1 MFTNLSQS
9 LGKVFNKLRGRGV
22 LSDEDVAA
30 ALREIRIALLE
41 ADVSL
46 PVVKDFVNRIKEKAV
61 GANLIRSV
69 TPGQLVVKIVSDE
82 LTELLKSEP
91 DVQAL
96 NLKAAPPVVILMAG
110 LQGSGKTT
118 TSAKLALKIKNQ
130 SKKKVLLASLD
141 TYRPAAQHQ
150 LEALGKQIEV
160 PSLEIIDGQ
169 KPLEI
174 AKRAM
179 HSAEIGG
186 YDILILDTAGR
197 LHTDSTMMEE
207 LKAVKALAKP
217 SEVLLVADSLTG
229 QDAVNIAKEFNDAV
243 GITGIVLTRVDG
255 DARGGAALSMR
266 MVTGQPIKFIGVGEK
281 PSDLE
286 EFYADRIASRI
297 LGMGDVVGLVEKA
310 QEVINEEEANKL
322 AIKMQ
327 KGVFDL
333 NDLYS
338 QLKNIGRMGGVSKLM
353 GMVPGLGKMQEKLND
368 NGFGEKKIKQQMAII
383 ESMTK
388 LERKR
393 PMLINASSK
402 KRIANGSGNKVE
414 DVNRLLKQYQTML
427 KVMKQFGKMS
437 PSDMERMQRMMNVRK

>member
-9 LGKVFNKLRGRGV
+9 LGKVFNKLRGRGT
-22 LSDEDVAA
+22 LSDDDIAL

-41 ADVSL
+41 ADVAL
-46 PVVKDFVNRIKEKAV
+46 PVIKDFVATIKDKAT
-61 GANLIRSV
+61 GANLIKSV

-82 LTELLKSEP
+82 LIELLKSEE
-91 DVQAL
+91 QLL
-96 NLKAAPPVVILMAG
+96 NLKANIPVVIMMAG

-118 TSAKLALKIKNQ
+118 TAAKLALRLASK

-150 LEALGKQIEV
+150 LETLAKQVNVESV
-160 PSLEIIDGQ
+160 EIIEGQ

-174 AKRAM
+174 AKRAL
-179 HSAEIGG
+179 HSAKIQGF
-186 YDILILDTAGR
+186 DVLILDTAGR
-197 LHTDSTMMEE
+197 LHSDSELMEE
-207 LKAVKALAKP
+207 LREIKSLTNP
-217 SEVLLVADSLTG
+217 TEILLVADSLTG
-229 QDAVNIAKEFNDAV
+229 QDAVNIAKEFNDNV
-243 GITGIVLTRVDG
+243 GVTGIVLTRVDG

-266 MVTGQPIKFIGVGEK
+266 MITGQPIKFLGVGEK

-286 EFYADRIASRI
+286 EFNADRIASRI
-297 LGMGDVVGLVEKA
+297 LGMGDVVGLVERA
-310 QEVINEEEANKL
+310 QEVISENEALKL
-322 AIKMQ
+322 ANKMQ

-338 QLKNIGRMGGVSKLM
+338 QLKNIGRMGGVGKLM
-353 GMVPGLGKMQEKLND
+353 GMIPGLGKMQEKLSD
-368 NGFGEKKIKQQMAII
+368 GGFGEKKIKQQLSII

-393 PMLINASSK
+393 PLLINTSSK
-402 KRIANGSGNKVE
+402 KRIASGSGNKVE

-437 PSDMERMQRMMNVRK
+437 PSDMERMQRMMNVKQ

>member
-1 MFTNLSQS
+1 MFSNLSQS

-46 PVVKDFVNRIKEKAV
+46 PVVKEFVNKIKEKAV
-61 GANLIRSV
+61 GANLIKSV

-82 LTELLKSEP
+82 LIELLKAEV
-91 DVQAL
+91 DEQAL
-96 NLKAAPPVVILMAG
+96 NLKATPPVVILMTG

-130 SKKKVLLASLD
+130 SKKKILLASLD

-150 LEALGKQIEV
+150 LETLGKQIEV
-160 PSLEIIDGQ
+160 ESLEIIDGQ

-179 HSAEIGG
+179 KFAEIGG

-197 LHTDSTMMEE
+197 LHTDTTMMDE

-229 QDAVNIAKEFNDAV
+229 QDAVNIAKEFNEAV

-322 AIKMQ
+322 ALKMQ

-338 QLKNIGRMGGVSKLM
+338 QLKNIGRMGGVGKLM
-353 GMVPGLGKMQEKLND
+353 GMVPGMGKMQDKLND
-368 NGFGEKKIKQQMAII
+368 GGFGEKKIKQQMAII

-388 LERKR
+388 IERKR

-402 KRIANGSGNKVE
+402 KRIASGSGNKVE

-437 PSDMERMQRMMNVRK
+437 PSDMERMQRMMNVRQ

>member
-9 LGKVFNKLRGRGV
+9 LGKVFDKLRGRGV
-22 LSDEDVAA
+22 LSDDDVAL

-41 ADVSL
+41 ADVAL
-46 PVVKDFVNRIKEKAV
+46 PVVKDFVNRINEKAI
-61 GANLIRSV
+61 GADLVKSV

-82 LTELLKSEP
+82 LIELLKSEEQP
-91 DVQAL
+91 L
-96 NLKAAPPVVILMAG
+96 NLKANPPVVILMTG

-118 TSAKLALKIKNQ
+118 TSGKLALKLKTQ

-150 LEALGKQIEV
+150 LETLAKQISIDAV
-160 PSLEIIDGQ
+160 PIIEGQ

-174 AKRAM
+174 TKRALN
-179 HSAEIGG
+179 AAKVGAF
-186 YDILILDTAGR
+186 DVLILDTAGR
-197 LHTDSTMMEE
+197 LHSDSELMEE
-207 LKAVKALAKP
+207 LKSIKALANP
-217 SEVLLVADSLTG
+217 TEILLVADSLTG
-229 QDAVNIAKEFNDAV
+229 QDAVNIAKEFNEAV

-266 MVTGQPIKFIGVGEK
+266 MITGQPIKFIGVGEK

-286 EFYADRIASRI
+286 EFHADRIASRI
-297 LGMGDVVGLVEKA
+297 LGMGDVVGLVERA
-310 QEVINEEEANKL
+310 QEVMNEDEALKL
-322 AIKMQ
+322 ANKMQ

-338 QLKNIGRMGGVSKLM
+338 QLKNIGRMGGVGKLV
-353 GMVPGLGKMQEKLND
+353 GMIPGIGKMQDKLAEG
-368 NGFGEKKIKQQMAII
+368 GFGEKKIKQQMAII

-393 PMLINASSK
+393 PLLINASSK
-402 KRIANGSGNKVE
+402 KRIAGGSGNKVE

-437 PSDMERMQRMMNVRK
+437 PSDMERMQRMMNVKQ

>member
-1 MFTNLSQS
+1 MFSNLSQS

-46 PVVKDFVNRIKEKAV
+46 PVVKEFVNKIKEKAV
-61 GANLIRSV
+61 GANLIKSV

-82 LTELLKSEP
+82 LIELLKAEV
-91 DVQAL
+91 DEQAL
-96 NLKAAPPVVILMAG
+96 NLKATPPVVILMTG

-130 SKKKVLLASLD
+130 SKKKILLASLD

-150 LEALGKQIEV
+150 LETLGKQIEV
-160 PSLEIIDGQ
+160 ESLEIIDGQ

-179 HSAEIGG
+179 KFAEIGG

-197 LHTDSTMMEE
+197 LHTDTTMMDE

-217 SEVLLVADSLTG
+217 LEVLLVADSLTG
-229 QDAVNIAKEFNDAV
+229 QDAVNIAKEFNEAI

-322 AIKMQ
+322 ALKMQ

-353 GMVPGLGKMQEKLND
+353 GMVPGMGKMKDKLND
-368 NGFGEKKIKQQMAII
+368 GGFGEKKIKQQMAII

-388 LERKR
+388 IERKR

-402 KRIANGSGNKVE
+402 KRIASGSGNKVE

-437 PSDMERMQRMMNVRK
+437 PSDMERMQRMMNVRQ